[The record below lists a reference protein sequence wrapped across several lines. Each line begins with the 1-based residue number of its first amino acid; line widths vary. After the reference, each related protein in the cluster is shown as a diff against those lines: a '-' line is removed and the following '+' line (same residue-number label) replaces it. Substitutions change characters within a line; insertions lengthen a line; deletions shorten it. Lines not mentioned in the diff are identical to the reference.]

1 MLTLSTAH
9 ITPETDTLLEGEAE
23 SNSNIHLPVC
33 HKKGEYGY
41 FIYVSP
47 KITPEKDEGYKAAP
61 EDLLACMKLA
71 YDKHCVWLCLDRDGP
86 IEDVLPTYEW

>member
-1 MLTLSTAH
+1 MKKRKLEICQMLTLSTAH

-47 KITPEKDEGYKAAP
+47 KITPEKDEGYKAA
-61 EDLLACMKLA
+61 
-71 YDKHCVWLCLDRDGP
+71 VSGP
-86 IEDVLPTYEW
+86 RRPNRRRTADI